1 MYIKKWGF
9 LHWVEFESKKST
21 YEVLFQECISWRA
34 SSFFLFSKQLNFLKH
49 LSFSPFFLH
58 YNLVLELEILRIQV
72 CLQFVSSFST
82 VKNLSRSYLDFIFL
96 FSTSEPKNL
105 WRWHQSFTIE
115 GTRKYLQH
123 MNLRCKFIPGSSRN
137 HTKKENSKWHWSGLY
152 ELLRGQL
159 AALTKEV
166 RRNQCCHPR
175 NDDEPTEDTE
185 TDSHSNFSNPIDHPR
200 RGVPRQVPGPP
211 RGEPKWEWN
220 FKIELPKFYGS
231 LNYEEFIDWLN
242 QVERIFDFHEVP
254 A

>member
-1 MYIKKWGF
+1 MAPIVYDRRNKKVSAA
-9 LHWVEFESKKST
+9 HEP
-21 YEVLFQECISWRA
+21 EVQVHPRQQPQPHQEGE
-34 SSFFLFSKQLNFLKH
+34 LQVTLK
-49 LSFSPFFLH
+49 
-58 YNLVLELEILRIQV
+58 R
-72 CLQFVSSFST
+72 
-82 VKNLSRSYLDFIFL
+82 
-96 FSTSEPKNL
+96 
-105 WRWHQSFTIE
+105 TI
-115 GTRKYLQH
+115 
-123 MNLRCKFIPGSSRN
+123 
-137 HTKKENSKWHWSGLY
+137 WAA
-152 ELLRGQL
+152 RGQL

-175 NDDEPTEDTE
+175 NDDEPIEDTE

-200 RGVPRQVPGPP
+200 GGVPRQVPGPP